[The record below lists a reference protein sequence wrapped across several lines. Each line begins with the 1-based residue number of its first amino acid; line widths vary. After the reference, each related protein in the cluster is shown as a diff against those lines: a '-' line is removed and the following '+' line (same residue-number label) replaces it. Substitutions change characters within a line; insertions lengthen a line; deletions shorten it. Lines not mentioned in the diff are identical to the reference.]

1 MARTKGGCGC
11 AIAVLVVFLG
21 ALGFVGYKFVLP
33 WWNKQPPPASGKELR
48 VHVLDVGQG
57 DSILII
63 SPEGKTVLFDAGD
76 EKNGKK
82 VVEALKAQGVQQLD
96 YFIATHTHPDHIGG
110 AAEVFSNFKVGTVLH
125 NDYPPPE
132 AIVKDEAAPVAS
144 KGTNKKQGG
153 KPAAPPPPKNAGKQG
168 KVLELPTVKAYNSFK
183 SAVEQTGAKFEK
195 AEPEQKI
202 DLGGGAILTVL
213 APAPPL
219 FTKEKIAASRKG
231 NESNAN
237 SIVVRLDYGDFS
249 MLLTGDAEEQTEER
263 LVQKETNLAAT
274 VLKVG
279 HHGSKYATSE
289 EFLKRVFRQD
299 DPQTKTAIISM
310 SEFNR
315 YGHPNQDV
323 LNRLKAAGVKQLYRT
338 DLQGDITIVTT
349 GKVKDGKLYE
359 IKAAKETK
367 SDVWLGREGE
377 KNDSSSSGFITYGD
391 YGPPPRQ
398 RKK

>member
-1 MARTKGGCGC
+1 
-11 AIAVLVVFLG
+11 VLVAFLG

-57 DSILII
+57 DSILIL
-63 SPEGKTVLFDAGD
+63 SPEGKTVLIDAGD

-82 VVEALKAQGVQQLD
+82 VVEALRANGVQQLD

-110 AAEVFSNFKVGTVLH
+110 AAEVFGNFKVGTVLH
-125 NDYPPPE
+125 NDFPPPE
-132 AIVKDEAAPVAS
+132 AVAKEETPAATG
-144 KGTNKKQGG
+144 KGADKKQG
-153 KPAAPPPPKNAGKQG
+153 KKQAAPPPRNAGRQG

-195 AEPEQKI
+195 AELEQKI

-213 APAPPL
+213 APIPPF
-219 FTKEKIAASRKG
+219 FTKEQIASSRTG

-249 MLLTGDAEEQTEER
+249 MLFTGDAEAQTEDR
-263 LVQKETNLAAT
+263 LVNKETNLAAT
-274 VLKVG
+274 ILKVA

-289 EFLKRVFRQD
+289 NFLKRVFRAD
-299 DPQTKTAIISM
+299 DPQSKAAIISM

-315 YGHPNQDV
+315 YGHPHQDV
-323 LNRLKAAGVKQLYRT
+323 LTRLKAAGVKQIYRT
-338 DLQGDITIVTT
+338 DLQGEITITTT

-359 IKAAKETK
+359 VKAAKETK
-367 SDVWLGREGE
+367 SDLWAGREGE